1 MSQENKIYFTEVESI
16 DTSHQ
21 FTALNKNELK
31 FLSESLDDL
40 NLMFER
46 ASMNSTKD
54 NYSISDLDHIL
65 QLWNKRDKTLKKFEE
80 EEIVSILGA
89 AFGELVNNIYQ
100 TTWSMTKDDFGS
112 DYCCYRKN
120 DNSSDKSFIIFPF
133 SSVFRI
139 IDLDKE
145 SSLEAVMLFIQE
157 QYNN

>member
-1 MSQENKIYFTEVESI
+1 MNEENKIYFTEVEPI
-16 DTSHQ
+16 DASHK
-21 FTALNKNELK
+21 FTALNKTELK

-46 ASMNSTKD
+46 ASMDSTKE
-54 NYSISDLDHIL
+54 NYAITDLDNIL
-65 QLWNKRDKTLKKFEE
+65 QLWNKRDKSLKKFEE

-89 AFGELVNNIYQ
+89 AFGELVNNTYQ

-120 DNSSDKSFIIFPF
+120 DNPSHNDFIIFPF